1 MATEVQIHNCF
12 IYLYNKNISDHVQI
26 EGTGP
31 ISMILDIEGH
41 SNI

>member
-1 MATEVQIHNCF
+1 MVTEVQIYNSF
-12 IYLYNKNISDHVQI
+12 INLCNKNISEHVQI
-26 EGTGP
+26 DGTGP